1 MIGKWGEAG
10 VRTREQAEKYVSDM
24 QQATREVR
32 SLLEAAG
39 LSRRPNMD
47 DLERYEHWKREYS
60 PKLMRCAAEC
70 ARGTRMP
77 VKYMEKLLSEW
88 KKEGIETPE
97 AARARHGATAA
108 APGAGAPPQRNYQ
121 QHSYTEA
128 DFGEDFYYDPAKD
141 YGEEGG
147 K

>member
-1 MIGKWGEAG
+1 
-10 VRTREQAEKYVSDM
+10 
-24 QQATREVR
+24 
-32 SLLEAAG
+32 
-39 LSRRPNMD
+39 MD
-47 DLERYEHWKREYS
+47 DLERYEGWKRAYS
-60 PKLMRCAAEC
+60 PELLRCAAEC

-77 VKYMEKLLSEW
+77 VKYMDKLLAEW
-88 KKEGIETPE
+88 KREGVDSSE
-97 AARARHGATAA
+97 AARARHGAAA
-108 APGAGAPPQRNYQ
+108 AAAAGTAPQRNYQ